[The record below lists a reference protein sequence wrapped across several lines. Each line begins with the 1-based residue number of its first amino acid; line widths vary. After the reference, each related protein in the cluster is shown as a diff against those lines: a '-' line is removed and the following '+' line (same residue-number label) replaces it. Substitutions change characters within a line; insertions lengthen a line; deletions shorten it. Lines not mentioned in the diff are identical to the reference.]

1 MNWTKEDDDRIREMA
16 AKGVSDIRI
25 AAAIKRRTSAVRVR
39 ARDLGCPLP
48 TLLDRRRVIRE
59 KTKASERKR

>member
-1 MNWTKEDDDRIREMA
+1 MA